1 MPPLKHHNHEKPHE
15 EEIVII
21 TAIKLLIILL
31 NINSKNEIDR
41 FINIKQKYQKGNIFM
56 SSRINIYMTGVPGG
70 SVILLKS
77 IIQENLYWNCL
88 VSKTCNL

>member
-1 MPPLKHHNHEKPHE
+1 MPPLKHHNHGKPHE

-41 FINIKQKYQKGNIFM
+41 FNIKQKYQKGNIFM

>member
-1 MPPLKHHNHEKPHE
+1 MPLLKHHNHEKPHE

-41 FINIKQKYQKGNIFM
+41 FNIKQKYQKGNIFM